1 MPNSPKTTPEYK
13 NETDFTDLIRALWK
27 GKWLVIVITLL
38 AASFGVA
45 YALLFTKTYT
55 GSFEISALPLA
66 KAEVYSELNQTEF
79 MSFLDEKRLLV
90 NFLDDVKNHS
100 ALEKAIRAYNYVTP
114 LEDETNIEFAFR
126 VRAAANNFTIEPASE
141 KIKDSSPIFKFTT
154 QNPVLALKIIKDA
167 LVQSN
172 KNVNKN
178 LVESFERR
186 RNEHLRWINYSIAGL
201 EISKELAIVT
211 YKTSVQARLARLN
224 EQAKIARS
232 INLAKGSLSTVP
244 NKKISSVYLPLPLKK
259 RDINEAKDL
268 ANMGPDDNAEIGS
281 YLLSQDINESPL
293 YLRGFLAIEEEIK
306 MLQSR
311 KFPERFMPSLAKI
324 ERDTFKLSQD
334 QTIQRAEEALSITP
348 IGTGQFSAVV
358 YDLASLEFKSS
369 TKNSLILALSIL
381 LGGVLGIFVLLIRN
395 VLNNTD

>member
-1 MPNSPKTTPEYK
+1 M
-13 NETDFTDLIRALWK
+13 
-27 GKWLVIVITLL
+27 
-38 AASFGVA
+38 ASLG
-45 YALLFTKTYT
+45 
-55 GSFEISALPLA
+55 
-66 KAEVYSELNQTEF
+66 
-79 MSFLDEKRLLV
+79 
-90 NFLDDVKNHS
+90 
-100 ALEKAIRAYNYVTP
+100 
-114 LEDETNIEFAFR
+114 
-126 VRAAANNFTIEPASE
+126 
-141 KIKDSSPIFKFTT
+141 
-154 QNPVLALKIIKDA
+154 
-167 LVQSN
+167 
-172 KNVNKN
+172 
-178 LVESFERR
+178 
-186 RNEHLRWINYSIAGL
+186 
-201 EISKELAIVT
+201 
-211 YKTSVQARLARLN
+211 

-244 NKKISSVYLPLPLKK
+244 NKNISSVYLPLPLKK